1 MELAINTIIKFAIVI
16 LVVLVVI
23 LIAGTLLKGVTAPF
37 LQNFVIK

>member
-23 LIAGTLLKGVTAPF
+23 LIAGTLLNGVTAPF